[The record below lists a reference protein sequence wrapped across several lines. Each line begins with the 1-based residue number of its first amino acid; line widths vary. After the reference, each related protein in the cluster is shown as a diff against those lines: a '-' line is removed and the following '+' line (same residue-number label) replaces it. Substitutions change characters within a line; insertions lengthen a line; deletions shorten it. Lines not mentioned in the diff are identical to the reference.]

1 MTPCTQCAAPCG
13 HVPYLQQLGASTYPV
28 CDRCHELRIA
38 LYAGGAPTPPVR
50 SHRRSVRAYQERHL
64 ALGLCIRCPEPLAT
78 ARLCER
84 HRVAEA
90 ATKRRR
96 YAAIRKGIG
105 LLEGVRVDAGRSSG
119 LPLYARAQEIN
130 RIIDPH
136 RPADREPGSDDGDED
151 ALGGAPWG
159 Q

>member
-96 YAAIRKGIG
+96 YAALAAR
-105 LLEGVRVDAGRSSG
+105 GRLKS
-119 LPLYARAQEIN
+119 RAI
-130 RIIDPH
+130 
-136 RPADREPGSDDGDED
+136 ASDCV
-151 ALGGAPWG
+151 
-159 Q
+159 